1 MNVALLWLAALVVPL
16 VWGYLA
22 FWLMERLWPPRLPR
36 GTADTNLPRGAAGGE
51 HIHYE
56 I

>member
-1 MNVALLWLAALVVPL
+1 MNVALLWLAALEAPL

-22 FWLMERLWPPRLPR
+22 FWLMERLWPPRSTR
-36 GTADTNLPRGAAGGE
+36 GTAGADRQSGSAGGE